1 MRQAASELPQVQQVT
16 DPNNVPT
23 PQADM
28 LPPDVM
34 FPLDP
39 AFQVRWETG
48 PQGARPV
55 RAQAAAGSSPYR
67 PEGAPPGYGPD
78 PRLVDTV
85 PALTL
90 PTGEPVGDQDGDL
103 WGGRT
108 PPGAPAVSNAGK
120 GAWGDGPIASRRVR
134 RTARTEHAECGGSV
148 ENGRCRSCGEEA
160 APWMFGQRGKAYTVV
175 RGIEAQD
182 IDPGLSS
189 EDDEFLGGHGIQAS
203 RRVRRTADF
212 MSRPLQSTDDLNA
225 PYNSPQ
231 TTPDPFSSNASP
243 QSGDYQ
249 AGFSEGQQDRGRGD
263 APTFSDNS
271 SHVSPYVQ
279 GYAAGYGA
287 APPSVPQDV
296 PGSAGGDS
304 GQGVNVQEAQREWQT
319 AQAGLRRRAH
329 DFTESGRENAAHS
342 LGPDDKLPVNSLQD
356 LKNAHR
362 RAHQVEGEPESAV
375 DSYLSRLDDQYGYHP
390 GKESSL
396 RVSAALVAQSE
407 TRSGDFRK
415 GYRFASRWKPGQKL
429 ASRGPAAFEA
439 GMYAAMCDAPGPQRR
454 AWIGA
459 HQRLSRRQPD
469 AVWRLERTLSFTR
482 QAVRDSQLLK
492 MARDGYFP
500 RLAGVS
506 TDLITD
512 GPGTSPDPMGQ
523 TPLNG
528 PGTPPPSGGGEN
540 PARPGGIPPYQG
552 GQPVVADDGLGPAQE
567 PPHENGP
574 FTQTFSGRQPG
585 NIDLAPA
592 APNNADGPGYENPGA
607 YPSDMRRA
615 QAFRARVQASLRARQ
630 PA

>member
-120 GAWGDGPIASRRVR
+120 GAWGDGPI
-134 RTARTEHAECGGSV
+134 
-148 ENGRCRSCGEEA
+148 
-160 APWMFGQRGKAYTVV
+160 
-175 RGIEAQD
+175 
-182 IDPGLSS
+182 
-189 EDDEFLGGHGIQAS
+189 AS

-362 RAHQVEGEPESAV
+362 RAHQVEGESESAV